1 MNALDRRPKLAKKV
15 RVRFDRREEKWM
27 LVAPERG
34 LFLNESA
41 KLVVDLLDG
50 SRTEEQ
56 IVESLFAEHR
66 ASASDERERELRA
79 RIAKDV
85 GALLETLRA
94 RVLLE
99 PGT

>member
-1 MNALDRRPKLAKKV
+1 MNALDRKPKLAKKV

-41 KLVVDLLDG
+41 KGVVDLLDG
-50 SRTEEQ
+50 SRTEDQ
-56 IVESLFAEHR
+56 IVETLFAEHR
-66 ASASDERERELRA
+66 TTASEPESELRA

-85 GALLETLRA
+85 GVLLETLRS

-99 PGT
+99 PGS

>member
-1 MNALDRRPKLAKKV
+1 MNASDRKPKLAKKV
-15 RVRFDRREEKWM
+15 RVRFDRREDKWM

-34 LFLNESA
+34 LLLNASA
-41 KLVVDLLDG
+41 KGVVDLLDG

-56 IVESLFAEHR
+56 IVETLFAEHR
-66 ASASDERERELRA
+66 ASDSEERELRT

-85 GALLETLRA
+85 SVLLETLRS

-99 PGT
+99 PGS

>member
-41 KLVVDLLDG
+41 KGVVDLLDG
-50 SRTEEQ
+50 SRTEDQ
-56 IVESLFAEHR
+56 IVETLFSEHR
-66 ASASDERERELRA
+66 AADSDENELRA

-85 GALLETLRA
+85 GALLETLRS

>member
-1 MNALDRRPKLAKKV
+1 MNALDRKPKLARKV

-41 KLVVDLLDG
+41 KRVVDLLDG
-50 SRTEEQ
+50 SRTEDQ
-56 IVESLFAEHR
+56 LVEDLFAEHR
-66 ASASDERERELRA
+66 ATDSDERELRA

-85 GALLETLRA
+85 GVLLETLRS

>member
-1 MNALDRRPKLAKKV
+1 VNALDRRPKLAKKV

-34 LFLNESA
+34 LLLNESA

-56 IVESLFAEHR
+56 IVETLFTEHR
-66 ASASDERERELRA
+66 ASDTDEDELRT

-85 GALLETLRA
+85 GALLETLRS